1 MGAGSGV
8 PFPLVEPHKGPRGQ
22 ECGPGHRARRASLLA
37 PSQAGSIPTTESSPA
52 ALRTGP
58 ASTQLRTGGGSC
70 WLLPRQGWVV
80 SRRDPPATLPSPS
93 AQPGDARPPPALAL
107 SMGPQQKVLLTSKHV
122 SSVFYLIFNFYF
134 LLIFSKN
141 CKTDQILLG
150 ISP

>member
-1 MGAGSGV
+1 MLGGGV

-37 PSQAGSIPTTESSPA
+37 PSQAGSIPTTESGPA

-93 AQPGDARPPPALAL
+93 AQPVRPAWGCPPTPCPCSIHGSPTKGALNLQTCLL
-107 SMGPQQKVLLTSKHV
+107 SFLFDFQLL
-122 SSVFYLIFNFYF
+122 FLIN
-134 LLIFSKN
+134 IF
-141 CKTDQILLG
+141 
-150 ISP
+150 